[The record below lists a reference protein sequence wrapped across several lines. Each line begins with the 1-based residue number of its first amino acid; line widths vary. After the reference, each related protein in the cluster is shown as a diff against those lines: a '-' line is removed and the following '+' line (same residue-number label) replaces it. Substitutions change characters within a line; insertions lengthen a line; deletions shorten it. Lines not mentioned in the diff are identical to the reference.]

1 ASREVALPRLGL
13 GVASHGA
20 PLTPAEVERLRA
32 LALDHLRVDLHFGAD
47 DVNAKLAQA
56 ATEARALGASLHVAL
71 HLSDDAASDLAALRE
86 TVSALAAP
94 VSVWLVFRQGE
105 KSTGARW
112 VQQVRDAL
120 QQATPEAWFAGGT
133 DA

>member
-1 ASREVALPRLGL
+1 VRQTITIALSGSAPLAATDAGQPVITVASREVALPRLGL

-47 DVNAKLAQA
+47 DVNAKLAQV

-71 HLSDDAASDLAALRE
+71 HLSDDAAAD
-86 TVSALAAP
+86 
-94 VSVWLVFRQGE
+94 
-105 KSTGARW
+105 
-112 VQQVRDAL
+112 
-120 QQATPEAWFAGGT
+120 
-133 DA
+133 